1 MCRRE
6 HSSHCSSF
14 GPTGGDTDPEVLS
27 LNLTAGLLHG
37 GLAHQFGCFLGSL
50 WADILHEE
58 DDHGYAT
65 AARDPSS
72 WATGIWGVIPTEAS
86 DFGGW
91 MSSQA
96 CVDLEGWM
104 DLRPRRMPW
113 CTRWWLCTSSS
124 ACLQWMLGRDVLGS
138 VGRMWR
144 LLWTVMAMGRLDW
157 TDW

>member
-58 DDHGYAT
+58 DDNGYAT
-65 AARDPSS
+65 AARDPSPHGQQVS
-72 WATGIWGVIPTEAS
+72 GGLFLLKHQTLGV
-86 DFGGW
+86 G
-91 MSSQA
+91 
-96 CVDLEGWM
+96 C
-104 DLRPRRMPW
+104 
-113 CTRWWLCTSSS
+113 
-124 ACLQWMLGRDVLGS
+124 
-138 VGRMWR
+138 R
-144 LLWTVMAMGRLDW
+144 LKPV
-157 TDW
+157 